1 MLACIR
7 TGFRWGAIV
16 STLALMGAALL
27 PIAQAAAE
35 EKKSE
40 KLAEPVTRGQ
50 RVFTCGHSFHVWVP
64 GIVIDLAKKS
74 DIAGHQQVGLSS
86 IGGSKVIQHWDKPDD

>member
-16 STLALMGAALL
+16 SALALMGAALL

-35 EKKSE
+35 EKKNE
-40 KLAEPVTRGQ
+40 KLAEPITRGQ
-50 RVFTCGHSFHVWVP
+50 RVFTCGYSLHVWVP
-64 GIVIDLAKKS
+64 GIVTDLCKKAAIP
-74 DIAGHQQVGLSS
+74 DNGQIGVSS
-86 IGGSKVIQHWDKPDD
+86 IGVRNCMV